1 MSREIL
7 RQITELQGLSMADL
21 RARWRELFGSEPP
34 GAGRAYLV
42 RRLAYR
48 IQELAYGGVSDI
60 TRARLQ
66 DHLGADT
73 GRARPLERRKRQGD
87 EPVVG
92 TRFVREWRGER
103 YEVTVAP
110 GGYELRGRRYRSL
123 SAAAKAI
130 TGAHWNGRAFFGLG
144 PRRKR

>member
-7 RQITELQGLSMADL
+7 RQITELQSLSMADL
-21 RARWRELFGSEPP
+21 RARWRELFGSGPP
-34 GAGRAYLV
+34 GAGRGYLL

-60 TRARLQ
+60 TRARLR
-66 DHLGADT
+66 DHLGGDT
-73 GRARPLERRKRQGD
+73 GRTRPLERRKRQGD

-103 YEVTVAP
+103 YEVTVVA
-110 GGYELRGRRYRSL
+110 GGYELRGRLYRSL